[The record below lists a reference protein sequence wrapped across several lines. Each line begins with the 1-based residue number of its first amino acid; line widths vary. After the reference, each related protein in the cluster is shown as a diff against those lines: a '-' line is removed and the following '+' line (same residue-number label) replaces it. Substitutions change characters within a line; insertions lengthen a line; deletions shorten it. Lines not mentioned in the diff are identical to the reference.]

1 METTGFRWK
10 ETPKSSNLWIS
21 ASVSNYDQK
30 GLMLK
35 SLKINKSVWY
45 TEQLGNVQ
53 KEKEVES
60 KEDRKEE
67 GERGNLQRAREGM
80 IQSSKPLGAQNS
92 KRSQQRQRC
101 KKGKNKKKREQ

>member
-60 KEDRKEE
+60 KIGKKKV
-67 GERGNLQRAREGM
+67 REGTY
-80 IQSSKPLGAQNS
+80 K
-92 KRSQQRQRC
+92 
-101 KKGKNKKKREQ
+101 EQGRG